1 VKLIRG
7 QHNLRPG
14 YRGCVLT
21 IGNFDGLH
29 LGHQAVLAQLIEK
42 SQQLGLPGYI
52 AIFEPYPQEYF
63 ASQGRVKGPPARLTR
78 LREKLQSMRR
88 YAVDRVLC
96 LRFNRAFATMTAED
110 FIEQLLV
117 RQLGVRCLIVG
128 DDFRFGAGRQGDL
141 ALLQGAGK
149 RFGFQVVN
157 MHTFYIDNE
166 RVSSTRIRDALAQG
180 DLNTASK
187 LLGRPYHISGRIV
200 HGDKRGRQLGFPTA
214 NIYLHRHVSPLRG
227 VFAVS
232 VYGLDKEPVDG
243 VANVGVR
250 PSVDGQRCV
259 LEVHLL
265 DFDQDVYGH
274 HVQVV
279 FLARLRDERR
289 FDSLD
294 LLKRQI
300 DLDVQQ
306 AHNLFNDKSEQIQHL
321 RVKC

>member
-1 VKLIRG
+1 MKLIRG

-14 YRGCVLT
+14 HRGCVLT

-128 DDFRFGAGRQGDL
+128 DDFRFGARRQGDL